1 MVDPA
6 PEAPSLRVGVVV
18 LVGSVNRS
26 ALMALRFARSIAS
39 TDVVAISVAIDDEH
53 SDRLRAQ
60 WRDFGLTVPLEVLE
74 SPYRDLTPVVLDYL
88 DELDRRWGHD
98 YIQVVLPE
106 AVVPHWWQGVFHNQS
121 ALALK
126 LRLLNRRDTVVTSVP
141 YHLSADPD
149 EDGRVVR
156 KRSGATLAESAEVG
170 EPYATNTP
178 TGSTSPS
185 P

>member
-1 MVDPA
+1 
-6 PEAPSLRVGVVV
+6 
-18 LVGSVNRS
+18 
-26 ALMALRFARSIAS
+26 
-39 TDVVAISVAIDDEH
+39 
-53 SDRLRAQ
+53 
-60 WRDFGLTVPLEVLE
+60 
-74 SPYRDLTPVVLDYL
+74 
-88 DELDRRWGHD
+88 
-98 YIQVVLPE
+98 
-106 AVVPHWWQGVFHNQS
+106 
-121 ALALK
+121 
-126 LRLLNRRDTVVTSVP
+126 VVTSVP